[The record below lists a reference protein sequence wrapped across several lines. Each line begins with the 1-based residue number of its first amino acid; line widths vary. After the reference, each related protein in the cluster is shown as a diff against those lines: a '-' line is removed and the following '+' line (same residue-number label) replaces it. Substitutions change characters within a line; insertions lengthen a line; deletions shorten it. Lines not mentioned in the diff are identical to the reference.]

1 MIHVLD
7 FSTYKKVCLQVHVF
21 LGRCIVGEAAACLKD
36 ANKFWNIL
44 TVERP
49 TMP

>member
-1 MIHVLD
+1 MILD
-7 FSTYKKVCLQVHVF
+7 FSTYKKFVYKYMYF

-36 ANKFWNIL
+36 ANKFRNIL